1 MTDCDYFNHWHLVY
15 ALPVWTLGTWLLILI
30 LAWCVTTLKRMVEHM
45 DDKIDELQAR
55 QDAYF
60 GVGSSAQTAE
70 AIRMRDMEV
79 RRLRGQRTDDDD
91 C

>member
-1 MTDCDYFNHWHLVY
+1 
-15 ALPVWTLGTWLLILI
+15 
-30 LAWCVTTLKRMVEHM
+30 M